1 MSRSDIDIDAFRKK
15 VHKPALADLIKQI
28 REEMPFLPE
37 KWSQV
42 DVIRYALSF
51 MLANPDDVEEWLED
65 EAEEDS

>member
-37 KWSQV
+37 KWSQADIQRFALAYMMANLE
-42 DVIRYALSF
+42 DVQE
-51 MLANPDDVEEWLED
+51 MLADKTMGDW
-65 EAEEDS
+65 